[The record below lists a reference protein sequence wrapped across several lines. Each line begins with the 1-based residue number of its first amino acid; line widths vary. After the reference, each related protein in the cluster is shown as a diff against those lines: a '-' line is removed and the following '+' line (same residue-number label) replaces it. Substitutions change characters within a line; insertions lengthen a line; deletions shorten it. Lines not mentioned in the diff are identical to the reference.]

1 MINHYLCSILIK
13 SQPYKK
19 MKKKMFGMGITEI
32 LLIAI
37 VAVIALGP
45 EKLPDAMVKIA
56 KMFNSIKKG
65 ISDAKTTL
73 DNELNIAELK
83 EEANK
88 FKAQIEDTKSSLSI
102 ENKFDLGLDD
112 ILKDDLEASKN
123 DNEVEK
129 IKEKFAKVNE
139 DKAQK
144 SKDEKFSLKNS
155 EEVK

>member
-1 MINHYLCSILIK
+1 
-13 SQPYKK
+13 
-19 MKKKMFGMGITEI
+19 MFGMGITEI

-56 KMFNSIKKG
+56 KMFNSVKKG

-102 ENKFDLGLDD
+102 ENKFNLGLDD
-112 ILKDDLEASKN
+112 ILKDDLEPLKN

-144 SKDEKFSLKNS
+144 SENEKFSLKNS

>member
-1 MINHYLCSILIK
+1 
-13 SQPYKK
+13 
-19 MKKKMFGMGITEI
+19 MFGMGITEI

-56 KMFNSIKKG
+56 KMFNSVKKG

-88 FKAQIEDTKSSLSI
+88 FKAQIEDTKS
-102 ENKFDLGLDD
+102 
-112 ILKDDLEASKN
+112 
-123 DNEVEK
+123 
-129 IKEKFAKVNE
+129 FAKVNE

>member
-1 MINHYLCSILIK
+1 
-13 SQPYKK
+13 
-19 MKKKMFGMGITEI
+19 MFGMGITEI

-56 KMFNSIKKG
+56 KMFNSVKKG

-102 ENKFDLGLDD
+102 ENKFNLGLDD
-112 ILKDDLEASKN
+112 ILKDDLEPLKN

-144 SKDEKFSLKNS
+144 SENEKFSLKNN

>member
-1 MINHYLCSILIK
+1 
-13 SQPYKK
+13 
-19 MKKKMFGMGITEI
+19 MFGMGITEI

-56 KMFNSIKKG
+56 KMFNSVKKG

-112 ILKDDLEASKN
+112 ILKNDLEPLKN

-129 IKEKFAKVNE
+129 IKEKFAKANE
-139 DKAQK
+139 DKSQK
-144 SKDEKFSLKNS
+144 SKDGKISLKNS

>member
-1 MINHYLCSILIK
+1 
-13 SQPYKK
+13 
-19 MKKKMFGMGITEI
+19 MFGMGITEI

-56 KMFNSIKKG
+56 RLFNSVKKG
-65 ISDAKTTL
+65 LNDAKTTL
-73 DNELNIAELK
+73 DNELNIKELK
-83 EEANK
+83 DEANK
-88 FKAQIEDTKSSLSI
+88 FKAQIEDTKASLSVDT
-102 ENKFDLGLDD
+102 KFDLGLDD
-112 ILKDDLEASKN
+112 ILKDDLKQ

-139 DKAQK
+139 DKALEK
-144 SKDEKFSLKNS
+144 KEEKFSLKNS

>member
-1 MINHYLCSILIK
+1 
-13 SQPYKK
+13 
-19 MKKKMFGMGITEI
+19 MFGMGITEI

-56 KMFNSIKKG
+56 KMFNSVKKG

-102 ENKFDLGLDD
+102 ENKFNLGLDD
-112 ILKDDLEASKN
+112 ILKDDLEPLKN

-139 DKAQK
+139 DKAKK
-144 SKDEKFSLKNS
+144 SENENFSLKNN

>member
-1 MINHYLCSILIK
+1 
-13 SQPYKK
+13 
-19 MKKKMFGMGITEI
+19 MFGMGITEI

-155 EEVK
+155 EEVKYCLMI

>member
-1 MINHYLCSILIK
+1 
-13 SQPYKK
+13 
-19 MKKKMFGMGITEI
+19 MFGMGITEI

-56 KMFNSIKKG
+56 KMFNSVKKG

-102 ENKFDLGLDD
+102 ENKFDSGLDD

>member
-1 MINHYLCSILIK
+1 
-13 SQPYKK
+13 
-19 MKKKMFGMGITEI
+19 MFGMGITEI

-56 KMFNSIKKG
+56 KMFNSVKKG

-129 IKEKFAKVNE
+129 IKEKFVKVNE

>member
-1 MINHYLCSILIK
+1 
-13 SQPYKK
+13 
-19 MKKKMFGMGITEI
+19 MFGMGITEI

-56 KMFNSIKKG
+56 KMFNSVKKG

-123 DNEVEK
+123 DNEVKK

-139 DKAQK
+139 DKAKK
-144 SKDEKFSLKNS
+144 SENEKFSLKNN

>member
-1 MINHYLCSILIK
+1 
-13 SQPYKK
+13 
-19 MKKKMFGMGITEI
+19 MFGMGITEI

-56 KMFNSIKKG
+56 RLFNSVKKG
-65 ISDAKTTL
+65 LNDAKTTL
-73 DNELNIAELK
+73 DNELNIKELK
-83 EEANK
+83 DEANK

-112 ILKDDLEASKN
+112 ILKDDLKQES
-123 DNEVEK
+123 EVEK
-129 IKEKFAKVNE
+129 IREKFAKVNE
-139 DKAQK
+139 DKVKK

>member
-1 MINHYLCSILIK
+1 
-13 SQPYKK
+13 
-19 MKKKMFGMGITEI
+19 MFGMGITEI

-56 KMFNSIKKG
+56 KMFNSVKKG

-129 IKEKFAKVNE
+129 IKEKFAKVHE
-139 DKAQK
+139 AKAQK

-155 EEVK
+155 EAVK

>member
-1 MINHYLCSILIK
+1 
-13 SQPYKK
+13 
-19 MKKKMFGMGITEI
+19 MFGMGITEI

-56 KMFNSIKKG
+56 KMFNSVKKG

-112 ILKDDLEASKN
+112 ILKDDLEALKN

-144 SKDEKFSLKNS
+144 SENEKFSLKNN